1 MKNKGELVL
10 KNISLDEP
18 CLRCIYHPLHFSS
31 GKLRRE
37 ALLPPP
43 NKGRNDVSLLRNTYI
58 TIEDCIKHGRNTQM
72 GENQSFMAIAS
83 ITRKDVLDNN
93 NWAETRDEKG
103 DYNGTSAD
111 IYYAP
116 MHANQYVSLE
126 VDIYSNDPN
135 CDLPA
140 HADLRYDSE
149 LNGTVQTRMRQYASR
164 LVKNMKIV
172 YLQNMQSKSNIA

>member
-1 MKNKGELVL
+1 
-10 KNISLDEP
+10 
-18 CLRCIYHPLHFSS
+18 
-31 GKLRRE
+31 
-37 ALLPPP
+37 
-43 NKGRNDVSLLRNTYI
+43 
-58 TIEDCIKHGRNTQM
+58 M
-72 GENQSFMAIAS
+72 GENQSFIAIAS

-93 NWAETRDEKG
+93 NWAETKDEKG
-103 DYNGTSAD
+103 IYNGTFAD

-126 VDIYSNDPN
+126 VDIYSNDSN

-164 LVKNMKIV
+164 LVKKMEIV